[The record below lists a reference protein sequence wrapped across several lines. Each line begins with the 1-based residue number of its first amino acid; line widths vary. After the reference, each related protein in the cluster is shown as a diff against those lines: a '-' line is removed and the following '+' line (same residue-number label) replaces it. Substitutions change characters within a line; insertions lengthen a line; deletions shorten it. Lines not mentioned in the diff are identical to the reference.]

1 MLYAPQFEKEEIE
14 LNSLKNIS
22 MQNEGFVWQLSFF
35 RLTKCGLLISGRKKL
50 HISSFLDKENNKS
63 RFLDEEN
70 NKSRFLDEEKY
81 FHQEV

>member
-1 MLYAPQFEKEEIE
+1 
-14 LNSLKNIS
+14 
-22 MQNEGFVWQLSFF
+22 
-35 RLTKCGLLISGRKKL
+35 LTKCGLLISGRKKL

-63 RFLDEEN
+63 IFLEEKN